1 MKKVFFLI
9 MFIGFSTSFADTVY
23 EWNDK
28 GTPTFSN
35 KQPDSKKTTNVTSV
49 NVDDQPVTK
58 IDTVNVNKQMLD
70 DIKHSAEGYVSN
82 GNPYTLQGEFPAGF
96 TDNYFDFYGRNFG
109 YNHLMSS
116 NMQMGIMNYNARN
129 NDKLMGTSY

>member
-9 MFIGFSTSFADTVY
+9 MFMIFSTSFSETVY
-23 EWNDK
+23 EWDDK

-35 KQPDSKKTTNVTSV
+35 KQPGVNKANNVTSV
-49 NVDDQPVTK
+49 NVDDHPATT
-58 IDTVNVNKQMLD
+58 ISTVNVSKKMLD
-70 DIKHSAEGYVSN
+70 DVKRSAEGYVSN